1 MAYDE
6 THAARLR
13 ADLADLPG
21 VTEQPMFGGLF
32 FLQNGNMLAGAS
44 GRGGGMVRVGP
55 DAMSAALRIDG
66 ASQVEMGRRRMK
78 GFVSLD
84 DAAMADD
91 NRRRQLVSMARA
103 FVATLP
109 PKA

>member
-1 MAYDE
+1 MPYDE
-6 THAARLR
+6 SHAALLR
-13 ADLADLPG
+13 ADLAALPG
-21 VTEQPMFGGLF
+21 VTEQRMFGGLF

-55 DAMSAALRIDG
+55 DAMTEALRIRG

-84 DAAMADD
+84 AEAMADD
-91 NRRRQLVSMARA
+91 SRRRQLVSMARA